1 MYLKLLNLPP
11 LEDAQIL
18 SDEMMEQL
26 ESGDSVQCEGGC
38 QTACKKSCKQTQRG
52 DNSGGDIN
60 LPDIPIK

>member
-1 MYLKLLNLPP
+1 
-11 LEDAQIL
+11 
-18 SDEMMEQL
+18 MMEQL